1 MTDKI
6 EGPDGPKKGRATA
19 TKEGVGWHVEF
30 DEAFIKEMEDM
41 DPEERKQIEAI
52 VEGLK
57 NGTVD
62 PLTMGIRSC
71 GYCGNA
77 MTDEDPKSEGTNM
90 CLECAK
96 DLA

>member
-1 MTDKI
+1 MSKV

-19 TKEGVGWHVEF
+19 TKDGVGWHVEF
-30 DEAFIKEMEDM
+30 DDAFIKEMEDM

-62 PLTMGIRSC
+62 PLSMGIQSC
-71 GYCGNA
+71 GYCGKT

-96 DLA
+96 ELS

>member
-1 MTDKI
+1 MSKV

-19 TKEGVGWHVEF
+19 TKDGVGWHVEF
-30 DEAFIKEMEDM
+30 DDAFIKEMEDM

-62 PLTMGIRSC
+62 PLSMGIQSC
-71 GYCGNA
+71 GYCGKTFIVKEKVN
-77 MTDEDPKSEGTNM
+77 E
-90 CLECAK
+90 
-96 DLA
+96 